1 MDNVAKVLYL
11 ITARLKKPYF
21 SFDILATIPFQVSGL
36 LRIYPDKELI
46 FVLEES
52 RIATYCHSHCLGTG
66 RSIRYKVQL
75 PQRSFTPGDV
85 IPMQVEVSSE
95 DDGHVMDAS
104 TVASLSLKLV
114 QHIVYRIRRHRHQ
127 ASFEVCKTSLHP
139 GKEMLG
145 GNFLLFLAI
154 PVHSYPT
161 RLGGRCKLINLQY
174 VLNVRDDKYKY
185 KLLITRPA

>member
-1 MDNVAKVLYL
+1 MAKVLYL